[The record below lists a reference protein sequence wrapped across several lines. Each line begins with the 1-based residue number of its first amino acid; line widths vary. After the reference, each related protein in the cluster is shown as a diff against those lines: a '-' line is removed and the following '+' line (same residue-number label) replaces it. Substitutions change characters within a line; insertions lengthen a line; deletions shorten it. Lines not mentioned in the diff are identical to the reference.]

1 MLYNTAIFESR
12 KTEGRTKCWKEKA
25 GGGIRKR
32 TNDAKRKWHWGLG
45 LIHMYSR
52 LMVDFISKSHCY
64 AMSVLLQQNE
74 YCILSGCVSIFC
86 WWINE
91 RIYIYCFSQT
101 FMHFI
106 GGKKQSL
113 WFSLSSPLSFCSCK
127 AFKSC
132 ILMNILIHGTLYK
145 LTGVTVEIVR
155 MNLVVFFMF
164 CWRGVTFKQETSRKL
179 SDWVC
184 KALLLCTIGT
194 TLILSFS
201 YYPFLK
207 VIQEFHFLMATV
219 ITIYILYILI
229 YYHNIKYFKCLWL

>member
-1 MLYNTAIFESR
+1 MLKR
-12 KTEGRTKCWKEKA
+12 
-25 GGGIRKR
+25 GGGVGIRKR
-32 TNDAKRKWHWGLG
+32 TNDAKRKWHRGLG

-106 GGKKQSL
+106 GEKNKASD
-113 WFSLSSPLSFCSCK
+113 SVYPPSPFCSCK

-145 LTGVTVEIVR
+145 LTSITVEIVR
-155 MNLVVFFMF
+155 MNLVAFFMF
-164 CWRGVTFKQETSRKL
+164 CWRGVTFKQETSWKL
-179 SDWVC
+179 LVWVC
-184 KALLLCTIGT
+184 NALLLYTIAT
-194 TLILSFS
+194 TLIPSFS
-201 YYPFLK
+201 YYPFIK

-219 ITIYILYILI
+219 ITICIFYFVLYILI
-229 YYHNIKYFKCLWL
+229 